1 MPTKPFNIVPAF
13 INSLIIVIVAVFALM
28 QPNYSE
34 AKSASY
40 NTLKASLAEQTKQN
54 EIQHQ
59 QMASLAE
66 TAELQRQQIQQ
77 LHTATEKALN
87 KEAPVDP
94 FLTVFRIITLFTLGL
109 LAFTLYTLVYR
120 YLPSFD
126 NYKTLLREQQ
136 EITNKQQNVIDEQ
149 QRNMLQIHKNTTI
162 TAQALAKTK
171 AEVIG
176 LKAAQQLSKDQAAI
190 ALEILEKQLRSPLEA
205 GLSEQNRATIIE
217 LLDDGHL
224 SFDNTLRAKALI
236 AEHDEEWLDAIQF
249 WETVLVE
256 KPENNEA
263 LLHIG
268 FANFK
273 LAANHR
279 KDQTYLNK
287 AVDTYHHIMSSAPEY
302 FEDAYGFD
310 DQSVE
315 PEEHVGN
322 ADDFWI
328 FQQVEGLIF
337 KTDELKNYHSIL
349 NIACQYS
356 VDGQLDD
363 ARDCLEQVS
372 PIYHASNCKQLQEDT
387 DLDSVRDQEWFKK
400 IVKDACT
407 TKTKIALDITDD
419 PESSP

>member
-1 MPTKPFNIVPAF
+1 MLAIMVLLV
-13 INSLIIVIVAVFALM
+13 SL
-28 QPNYSE
+28 QPNVSD
-34 AKSASY
+34 ARTNSY
-40 NTLKASLAEQTKQN
+40 KALKATLAEQTEQITLQK
-54 EIQHQ
+54 Q

-77 LHTATEKALN
+77 LHAATEKALN
-87 KEAPVDP
+87 KEAPSDP

-126 NYKTLLREQQ
+126 KYKTLLREQQ
-136 EITNKQQNVIDEQ
+136 ETTEKQQRKIDEQ
-149 QRNMLQIHKNTTI
+149 QRNMLQIHKNSTI
-162 TAQALAKTK
+162 TAQALARTK
-171 AEVIG
+171 ADVIA
-176 LKAAQQLSKDQAAI
+176 LKEAQQLSKDQAAI

-224 SFDNTLRAKALI
+224 NFENTLRAKALI
-236 AEHDEEWLDAIQF
+236 AEHDEQWSDAIQF

-268 FANFK
+268 YANYK

-287 AVDTYHHIMSSAPEY
+287 AVDTYHRIMSSAPEY

-315 PEEHVGN
+315 PEEHQGN
-322 ADDFWI
+322 TEDFWI

-356 VDGQLDD
+356 ADGQIDD

-372 PIYHASNCKQLQEDT
+372 PVFHASNYKQLQEDS
-387 DLDSVRDQEWFKK
+387 DLDSVRSQEWFKK
-400 IVKDACT
+400 IMNDA
-407 TKTKIALDITDD
+407 AQG
-419 PESSP
+419 